1 MRVAKTREHFRNE
14 RRKKVLKMKV
24 TADSTRN
31 SRSKLRIR
39 PRCLKLFFLIFKF
52 SRFQLAFLSLVH
64 SLSLVLSHSFSLCSL
79 LLFTRSKMVELLYK
93 MKITAVGR
101 IIYKE
106 YISFFSNDIILSISD
121 YFARN
126 NK

>member
-24 TADSTRN
+24 TADSINTRN
-31 SRSKLRIR
+31 SRSKSRIR

-52 SRFQLAFLSLVH
+52 SRFQLAF
-64 SLSLVLSHSFSLCSL
+64 LSLVLSHSFSLCSL